1 VNSAVSLKKVSK
13 ESKEKL
19 SLVHIGENHGTC
31 EETGKQH
38 VKKGY
43 RFRDKKITEDLWLL
57 GKFIKTAGI

>member
-1 VNSAVSLKKVSK
+1 MERVKKL
-13 ESKEKL
+13 E
-19 SLVHIGENHGTC
+19 
-31 EETGKQH
+31 KQH